1 MKIYKRFIVGLIVV
15 LIGLG
20 AYYGYTSFIEQKTE
34 YKTPEESDIYVRFDM
49 EVYDKIREIYWAD
62 TTDEQLSDLFKNSL
76 DKITG
81 TANDLISKDRSGTAK
96 MISSAYSQATSTEA
110 KKTTSLDLAM
120 VVLYNLLP
128 IGRNGILSDEQETAF
143 RQNVS
148 NMDPSKN
155 LYLDL
160 GLEKGANI
168 EEINLAY
175 NKKADELKKSTSAE
189 AKEELEKITYSHFV
203 LSDRDSKDLYDQ
215 AQIEPTLFSKI
226 VGQTLYV
233 DLSKISPTTLIEFV
247 RAVDNASTTKNID
260 TMIIDFRNNV
270 GGSLDF
276 LVNFFGLFVGKNQY
290 VFDFFQKGDYLP
302 QRSVQPKYPE
312 LERFKEIAILT
323 DSMTQSTAEL
333 TTATFKKFRLARV
346 VGTVTRGW
354 GTVEN
359 TYPLET
365 EINPG
370 VKYSL
375 LLVNSLTLR
384 DDGEPIEGNGIIP
397 DIDITKSG
405 WQNELT
411 EYFKSKSLIE
421 AIKKEIV
428 IE

>member
-1 MKIYKRFIVGLIVV
+1 M
-15 LIGLG
+15 
-20 AYYGYTSFIEQKTE
+20 
-34 YKTPEESDIYVRFDM
+34 
-49 EVYDKIREIYWAD
+49 
-62 TTDEQLSDLFKNSL
+62 
-76 DKITG
+76 
-81 TANDLISKDRSGTAK
+81 
-96 MISSAYSQATSTEA
+96 
-110 KKTTSLDLAM
+110 
-120 VVLYNLLP
+120 
-128 IGRNGILSDEQETAF
+128 
-143 RQNVS
+143 
-148 NMDPSKN
+148 
-155 LYLDL
+155 
-160 GLEKGANI
+160 
-168 EEINLAY
+168 
-175 NKKADELKKSTSAE
+175 
-189 AKEELEKITYSHFV
+189 
-203 LSDRDSKDLYDQ
+203 
-215 AQIEPTLFSKI
+215 
-226 VGQTLYV
+226 